1 MWAVTPKS
9 RNVEHNQVLLNT
21 FIHTQV
27 RVVTQLA
34 GPRVRGD
41 GDSPR

>member
-1 MWAVTPKS
+1 MCAVTPKS
-9 RNVEHNQVLLNT
+9 GNVEHKVLLNT